1 MLRSEPQN
9 PTVRTRTSTWPASS
23 VGSASVPSPA
33 LPGESITTAR
43 ITTSSCDEP
52 APGDLEGVHVVA
64 RPPLGQLDREAG
76 GGARLFEWS
85 GCAEQLDA
93 LYLARSVR

>member
-1 MLRSEPQN
+1 
-9 PTVRTRTSTWPASS
+9 
-23 VGSASVPSPA
+23 VPSLA

-43 ITTSSCDEP
+43 ITTSSRTSP

-64 RPPLGQLDREAG
+64 RPPLRQLDREAG
-76 GGARLFEWS
+76 GGARLLEGS

-93 LYLARSVR
+93 LDLPRGMR